1 MIFACLPAFTLFG
14 GSLNMAG
21 NAGFVRRL
29 TQTLGSIKTG
39 ITLLIIVG
47 IVAALGTVI
56 SQRPMTSAAEMEQK
70 FSPAML
76 RFLDTVGLTD
86 VYHSWWFIVL
96 LGLVAITIIFAS
108 IERWPNAW
116 RYYDRPYRKPDV
128 HFRGAHPTKAQFAIH
143 DAETG
148 LSVAERAMRKFG
160 LSPERINQNNEVSL
174 FAEKNRFAV
183 LAVYIVHASLLMILL
198 GYMGDKTLGFQQ
210 ARMVLTPGTTAN
222 DISLA
227 DRTVK
232 TLPFSIRCDG
242 AGQEVYSGQFQG
254 MPKRYWSKLTVLENG
269 REVLH
274 KEIAVNEPLV
284 YKGIRFYQADYGM
297 SGELKKVQLAVVT
310 GNDISNPRLLN
321 LTREAES
328 AKIQDGTQVKL
339 ARFIPD
345 AYAMDGQMFER
356 SGDLSNPAAQ
366 VEITRGGKTESA
378 WLLASDQA
386 AMNEIVLVGPY
397 TADGNPVPM
406 PYRFVARLEME
417 PFTGLQV
424 SHEPGQWSVWSG
436 CLLMGLGLIVSF
448 YVVHMRFW
456 AVTFADGKGGLTL
469 WVGAAANKK
478 NRESFEQK
486 WRDVTEE
493 IGRELNSETAVAKA
507 GK

>member
-70 FSPAML
+70 FSPATL

-183 LAVYIVHASLLMILL
+183 LAVYIVHASLLLIFMGGIVDGIA
-198 GYMGDKTLGFQQ
+198 GYRGYLSLVPGTPATNQVDLSDKT
-210 ARMVLTPGTTAN
+210 T
-222 DISLA
+222 
-227 DRTVK
+227 K

-242 AGQEVYSGQFQG
+242 AGQENYAGKFAG
-254 MPKRYWSKLTVLENG
+254 MPKRWWSKLTVIEDG

-284 YKGIRFYQADYGM
+284 YKGVRFYQSGFGQSDVPDTVVIGYGAFANP
-297 SGELKKVQLAVVT
+297 ENVQAVSIPMNGMAEID
-310 GNDISNPRLLN
+310 GNQVRV
-321 LTREAES
+321 
-328 AKIQDGTQVKL
+328 AKFL
-339 ARFIPD
+339 PD
-345 AYAMDGQMFER
+345 AYRQSDGEVFQR
-356 SGDLSNPAAQ
+356 SRNLQEPAVQ
-366 VEITRGGKTESA
+366 VAITDKNGKTETV
-378 WLLASDQA
+378 WLLYEETAKAGTLPYALQFSDLTLQNA
-386 AMNEIVLVGPY
+386 
-397 TADGNPVPM
+397 
-406 PYRFVARLEME
+406 
-417 PFTGLQV
+417 TGLQV
-424 SHEPGQWSVWSG
+424 SHEPGQWSVWAG

-469 WVGAAANKK
+469 WVGAAANKR